1 MRLSALYP
9 IELMLD
15 HGPPISRVENMDT
28 DVAIDW
34 GEHNWSGR
42 ESAHLLFAGS
52 QSASGK
58 RKGGSKSPS
67 TWCASLFC
75 TSSTAANG
83 KPSYNWSNSPTSIL

>member
-1 MRLSALYP
+1 
-9 IELMLD
+9 MLD

-58 RKGGSKSPS
+58 KRRLK
-67 TWCASLFC
+67 
-75 TSSTAANG
+75 
-83 KPSYNWSNSPTSIL
+83 KPIDLVRFAILHQFDRSEWQA